1 MNKPSVTCSIDFLHI
16 CYDTEEF
23 NRTASCAFIIAFL
36 VGSLFNFI
44 SEEFQF
50 TVSDII
56 VVEQDGE
63 NAYRMVTMKYLYSHA
78 LVIFEFFFW
87 NTFNSPPPISY
98 QLPLKS
104 MQLRSTSSAS
114 TELKPREFRYL

>member
-23 NRTASCAFIIAFL
+23 NRTASCALIIAFL

-63 NAYRMVTMKYLYSHA
+63 NADWMVTMKYLYSHA
-78 LVIFEFFFW
+78 LVIFEFFFLEH
-87 NTFNSPPPISY
+87 F
-98 QLPLKS
+98 
-104 MQLRSTSSAS
+104 
-114 TELKPREFRYL
+114 